1 MPLDPLSAE
10 TALRLYGLIGLHD
23 PPRPSVSAALDTAR
37 QAGIKVAM
45 LTGDHP
51 TTAAAIAREIGLA
64 PAGGPVLDGNR
75 LPTDPQV
82 LGAMLDRD
90 GVVVSRVTPEQKLAV
105 ANALQLR
112 GHVVAMTGDGVNDGP
127 ALEKAD
133 IGVAMGKSGTD
144 VARAAADL
152 VLLDDD
158 FATIMVAVE
167 QGRAAYANVRRF
179 LTYHLT
185 DNVAR

>member
-1 MPLDPLSAE
+1 M
-10 TALRLYGLIGLHD
+10 
-23 PPRPSVSAALDTAR
+23 SAALDTAR

-64 PAGGPVLDGNR
+64 PNGGQVLDGHR

-127 ALEKAD
+127 TLEKAD

-167 QGRAAYANVRRF
+167 QGRAPVSDLPPNRQCR
-179 LTYHLT
+179 
-185 DNVAR
+185 